1 MPHVQFVRH
10 PEILPYTPVN
20 VAQHKML
27 LLFRTV
33 KVIVAKIVLCGK
45 GKAIHGKP
53 PDPVAAHIIPRCVE
67 ECKRDNAKY
76 FSLKDRCLV
85 HIDN

>member
-27 LLFRTV
+27 LLFGTV
-33 KVIVAKIVLCGK
+33 KVIVAKIELCNFK
-45 GKAIHGKP
+45 MDH
-53 PDPVAAHIIPRCVE
+53 
-67 ECKRDNAKY
+67 N
-76 FSLKDRCLV
+76 SLQLQ
-85 HIDN
+85 